1 MATAAMS
8 PLAVLKTGR
17 RIGIHAGPGNGAPA
31 GGCATRGHLWHG
43 PAIAVELRQQGK
55 NQGGTAMIR
64 RSIAAVLLLGL
75 LVPAAQAAPETVTV
89 RLVRSIAQAP
99 YYIAVAKGYFAQEGI
114 KLDSGDTR
122 SALDTIGPL
131 ATGQLD
137 VSMGAATAGFF
148 NAAHQGFDLRVVA
161 ALGIQGPV
169 MSTQPLVRKAL
180 WDDGTIRSAK
190 DYRGRK
196 VAVNAPGDITE
207 YFLTLMVEKYGM
219 GLKDIN
225 LTVLPFAQQL
235 AGFKNGAIDA
245 GFLPEPLSSAAKL
258 TGAVVLDEPDAGIGE
273 GTITTFMFAS
283 TKFLNERPK
292 VALAFMRA
300 MLRGARDAK
309 GPYLKDPAIA
319 ASIAEQTGLKV
330 EAIQRATP
338 YAIDPDLDIAK
349 FEPGL
354 KRLEAV
360 HRQNGRVTF
369 AEPLKF
375 DQVIDASLVHAAAAS
390 LKQPAG
396 N

>member
-1 MATAAMS
+1 MA
-8 PLAVLKTGR
+8 R
-17 RIGIHAGPGNGAPA
+17 R
-31 GGCATRGHLWHG
+31 L
-43 PAIAVELRQQGK
+43 
-55 NQGGTAMIR
+55 
-64 RSIAAVLLLGL
+64 IAAALLLGL
-75 LVPAAQAAPETVTV
+75 LVPAAQAEPQTVTV

-99 YYIAVAKGYFAQEGI
+99 FYIAVAKGYFEQEGI

-148 NAAHQGFDLRVVA
+148 NAAHQGFDLRVIA

-196 VAVNAPGDITE
+196 VAINAPGDITE
-207 YFLTLMVEKYGM
+207 YFLTLIAEKYGM
-219 GLKDIN
+219 SLKDIN
-225 LTVLPFAQQL
+225 VTVLPFAQQL
-235 AGFKNGAIDA
+235 AGFRNGAIDA
-245 GFLPEPLSSAAKL
+245 GFLPEPLSSAAQL
-258 TGAVVLDEPDAGIGE
+258 AGAVVLDEPDAGIGE
-273 GTITTFMFAS
+273 GTITTFTFAS
-283 TKFLNERPK
+283 TKFLNERHN

-300 MLRGARDAK
+300 MLRGARDAR

-319 ASIAEQTGLKV
+319 ASFAKQTGLKV

-349 FEPGL
+349 FEAGL
-354 KRLEAV
+354 KREEAV
-360 HRQNGRVTF
+360 HRQNGRLNF
-369 AEPLKF
+369 PGPLQF
-375 DQVIDASLVHAAAAS
+375 DKVLDASLVHEAAAS
-390 LKQPAG
+390 LK
-396 N
+396 

>member
-1 MATAAMS
+1 
-8 PLAVLKTGR
+8 
-17 RIGIHAGPGNGAPA
+17 
-31 GGCATRGHLWHG
+31 
-43 PAIAVELRQQGK
+43 
-55 NQGGTAMIR
+55 MIR
-64 RSIAAVLLLGL
+64 RSIATGLLLAL
-75 LVPAAQAAPETVTV
+75 LVPAAQADPQTVSV
-89 RLVRSIAQAP
+89 RLVRSTAQAP

-114 KLDSGDTR
+114 RLDSGDTR
-122 SALDTIGPL
+122 SALDAIGPL

-169 MSTQPLVRKAL
+169 MATQPLVRKAL

-196 VAVNAPGDITE
+196 VAINAPGDITE
-207 YFLTLMVEKYGM
+207 YFLTLMAEKYGM
-219 GLKDIN
+219 SLKDIN
-225 LTVLPFAQQL
+225 VTVLPFAQQL

-245 GFLPEPLSSAAKL
+245 GFLPEPLSSAAQL
-258 TGAVVLDEPDAGIGE
+258 TGAVVLDQTDAGIGE

-283 TKFLNERPK
+283 TRFLKERPT

-319 ASIAEQTGLKV
+319 ASIAEQTGLKA

-338 YAIDPDLDIAK
+338 YTIDPDLDIAK

-354 KRLEAV
+354 KREEAV
-360 HRQNGRVTF
+360 HRKNGRLNF
-369 AEPLKF
+369 AEPLQF
-375 DQVIDASLVHAAAAS
+375 DKVIDASLVHAAAAS